1 MRHEVRIDLDKALAK
16 AEAIVLV
23 GRDRRAVLINRAEL
37 IADAFEQAQL
47 EVAQVMLNVVIVRNR
62 L

>member
-1 MRHEVRIDLDKALAK
+1 MRHEVRIDLDKALTK

-47 EVAQVMLNVVIVRNR
+47 EVAQVVLNVVIVRNR